1 MVNELK
7 LAVVHFTHQNPMQIC
22 ACAWIYR
29 WKKMYGKSGLGHQAS
44 GPLGHCGSWA
54 VGRGPRAGK
63 PSGRRA
69 AGPSRPAV
77 GWAAGLFLAKPGFHN
92 VNWYGKRQNKF
103 NEKELLK
110 FIQCLITENILHEQ
124 PRLANDKMTTP
135 YVIKGN
141 NASSLTNKEIVFL
154 YYTK

>member
-1 MVNELK
+1 MRVDLPLEKN
-7 LAVVHFTHQNPMQIC
+7 V
-22 ACAWIYR
+22 
-29 WKKMYGKSGLGHQAS
+29 WKIRIGPPGLRAS
-44 GPLGHCGSWA
+44 GPLWV